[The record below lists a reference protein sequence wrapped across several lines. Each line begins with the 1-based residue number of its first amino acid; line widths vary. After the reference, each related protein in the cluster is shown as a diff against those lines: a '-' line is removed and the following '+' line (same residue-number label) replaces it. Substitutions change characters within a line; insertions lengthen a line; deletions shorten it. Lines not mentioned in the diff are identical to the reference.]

1 MQHVRKSTFKV
12 LFYLKKNAPKKNGK
26 VAIMG
31 RITIDG
37 KQSQFSTK
45 LEIFPD
51 KWDLKFGRM
60 LGKAEEALRINQR
73 LKEMRT
79 RLQSLYDELM
89 KRDGFVTSERL
100 KNNFLGLDT
109 AQETLLGLYDKFNQE
124 MLKMVEKGTRV
135 MRTYYKYRIV
145 YNHLTRFIPKQYNR
159 KDIPLRELTE
169 DFINDFD
176 TCLRI
181 EVGIVHNTVWT
192 YMLPLKKVVAMAVD
206 KELIYKNPFRHYH
219 ITEEESDRGYLL
231 KEEVEKL
238 IAYEPKGR
246 CLTLTRDLFVFSCLT
261 GFAFI
266 DIQNLRKSHLQSFFD
281 GNLWLSKRRQ
291 KTDTLSNVRLID
303 ATLNIIKKYEGKGK
317 EDFLFPKI
325 CNACCNKHIKTIMA
339 DCGIVKHKPIS
350 FHWARH
356 TFGTL
361 FLTEGIP
368 LESVSKMMGHKDLR
382 TTQIYAK
389 ITNESVSRDMDMVV
403 HKFDRFTE
411 MTENL

>member
-45 LEIFPD
+45 LEIAPD

-60 LGKAEEALRINQR
+60 FGKAEEALRINQR
-73 LKEMRT
+73 LEEMLT
-79 RLQSLYDELM
+79 RLQSLYDELLR
-89 KRDGFVTSERL
+89 RDGFVTAERL

-109 AQETLLGLYDKFNQE
+109 AQETLLGFYDKFNQE

-135 MRTYYKYRIV
+135 LGTYKKYRIV

-176 TCLRI
+176 TYLRI

-192 YMLPLKKVVAMAVD
+192 YMLPLKKVVVMAVD
-206 KELIYKNPFRHYH
+206 KELIYKDPFRHYH

-238 IAYEPKGR
+238 IAYQPKGR
-246 CLTLTRDLFVFSCLT
+246 CLTLSRNLFVFSCLT

-266 DIQNLRKSHLQSFFD
+266 DIQNLRKS
-281 GNLWLSKRRQ
+281 
-291 KTDTLSNVRLID
+291 
-303 ATLNIIKKYEGKGK
+303 
-317 EDFLFPKI
+317 PP
-325 CNACCNKHIKTIMA
+325 
-339 DCGIVKHKPIS
+339 IV
-350 FHWARH
+350 F
-356 TFGTL
+356 
-361 FLTEGIP
+361 
-368 LESVSKMMGHKDLR
+368 
-382 TTQIYAK
+382 
-389 ITNESVSRDMDMVV
+389 
-403 HKFDRFTE
+403 
-411 MTENL
+411 